1 MKLCV
6 PIPCFFNNL
15 PFETAVEKISAL
27 GYRYVEIYDWKRL
40 DLAAAAKALEASGV
54 ALLSM
59 CAAEFRLTD
68 PACRG
73 LWVDGIRESCEAAA
87 VLGVKK
93 LITQVGP
100 DTGADR
106 TAQHRSVVEGLKAG
120 AAILERAGVTVMIEP
135 LNTMVDH
142 PGYYLTSSA
151 EAFEIVREVGSP
163 HVKVVFD
170 IYHQQV
176 SEGNIIPNI
185 IKNLDCIAH
194 LHAAGHP
201 GRHELQYGEND
212 YRNIFAAVD
221 KAGYTGACGL
231 EYTPLLAPEESL
243 AAAKRLYGSEAST
256 GNR

>member
-6 PIPCFFNNL
+6 PIPCFFGKL
-15 PFETAVEKISAL
+15 PFEEAVEKTAAL
-27 GYRYVEIYDWKRL
+27 GYRYVEIYDWRQL
-40 DLAAAAKALEASGV
+40 DPVAAKQALDRCGV
-54 ALLSM
+54 TLLSM
-59 CAAEFRLTD
+59 CTTEFRLTD
-68 PACRG
+68 PACRA
-73 LWVDGIRESCEAAA
+73 LWVQGIKDSVAAA
-87 VLGVKK
+87 RALGVKK

-106 TAQHRSVVEGLKAG
+106 EAQRRSIAEGLKAG
-120 AAILERAGVTVMIEP
+120 APVLAEAGVTVMIEP
-135 LNTMVDH
+135 LNTKVDH

-151 EAFEIVREVGSP
+151 EAFAIVREVNSP
-163 HVKVVFD
+163 NMKVVFD

-185 IKNLDCIAH
+185 INHLDCIAH

-212 YRNIFAAVD
+212 YKNIFAAVD

-231 EYTPLLAPEESL
+231 EYNPLLPPEESL
-243 AAAKRLYGSEAST
+243 AAAKKLYAD
-256 GNR
+256 